1 MVLKRLKD
9 PVVYIKLYNTKRIHS
24 FQMAYKLLM
33 SAGATL
39 RLTVCVCVH
48 FNVVSLE
55 FSVDV
60 DV

>member
-9 PVVYIKLYNTKRIHS
+9 PVVYMKLYNTKRIHS

-39 RLTVCVCVH
+39 RLTVCVH